1 MNITKKN
8 LITYALIITFALLF
22 LFIGNIITSDG
33 MIALYDDELL
43 PTVEARIN
51 RILDVAEIQHT
62 DWMSD
67 TVIIFEASI
76 MRGDRQG
83 EIVTATQVI
92 INYFYAQPR
101 EVAQGDRVVLIYTQD
116 DWHFF
121 EYVRINTIIFL
132 GVVFIVLLLLF
143 GKFKGLNAV
152 LSLGFTCVAIFAVFI
167 PSILSGR
174 NIYMW
179 AIIVCIYVVIVTL
192 LLLNGVNKK
201 SLTAI
206 VGCFGGIL
214 SAAILTLIMD
224 RALALTGMID
234 TDFVSLTF
242 LPTANP
248 INLNAIIFAGIIIGA
263 VGAVM
268 DVAVSISSA
277 LWELKRTTPQLSFGE
292 FLKSGINIGRD
303 IMGSMT
309 NTLVLAYIGSSL
321 TVILLLIVYTDS
333 LAELLSRELV
343 IIELLKALIGG
354 MGILLTMPLTAIV
367 CAILYPQSQEHHK
380 DEDSESEDDL
390 NMPQLEDFFSELDR
404 MEQKNSK

>member
-1 MNITKKN
+1 MNITRKN
-8 LITYALIITFALLF
+8 LITYALIIIFALLF
-22 LFIGNIITSDG
+22 LFIGNRIASDG
-33 MIALYDDELL
+33 IVALYDDELL
-43 PTVEARIN
+43 PTVETRIN
-51 RILDVAEIQHT
+51 RILDVAEVQHN

-76 MRGDRQG
+76 TRGDRQG

-101 EVAQGDRVVLIYTQD
+101 EVAQGDRVVLIYTQG

-132 GVVFIVLLLLF
+132 GVIFTALLLIF
-143 GKFKGLNAV
+143 GRFKGLNAL

-174 NIYMW
+174 NIYIW
-179 AIIVCIYVVIVTL
+179 AIIVCIYVVVVTL

-201 SLTAI
+201 SFTAI
-206 VGCFGGIL
+206 VGCLGGIL

-277 LWELKRTTPQLSFGE
+277 LWELKRTSPQLSFGE
-292 FLKSGINIGRD
+292 FLKSGVNIGRD

-367 CAILYPQSQEHHK
+367 CAILYPQSKEPH
-380 DEDSESEDDL
+380 EDGENEVENYSD
-390 NMPQLEDFFSELDR
+390 MPQLEDFFSELDR
-404 MEQKNSK
+404 MDQKKQ

>member
-1 MNITKKN
+1 MSITRKII
-8 LITYALIITFALLF
+8 ITYALIIIFALLF
-22 LFIGNIITSDG
+22 LFIGNRITSDG
-33 MIALYDDELL
+33 MVALYDDELL

-51 RILDVAEIQHT
+51 RISDVVEIHHT

-67 TVIIFEASI
+67 IVIIFEATI
-76 MRGDRQG
+76 IRGENQG
-83 EIVTATQVI
+83 EIVSATQVI
-92 INYFYAQPR
+92 INYFAAQPR
-101 EVAQGDRVVLIYTQD
+101 EVAQGDRVVLIYTQGE
-116 DWHFF
+116 WHFF

-132 GVVFIVLLLLF
+132 GVVFVALLLLF
-143 GKFKGLNAV
+143 GRFKGLNAI

-179 AIIVCIYVVIVTL
+179 AIIVCVYVVIVTL

-201 SLTAI
+201 SLAAI
-206 VGCFGGIL
+206 VGCLGGIL

-224 RALALTGMID
+224 RALVLTGMID

-268 DVAVSISSA
+268 DVAVSISSS
-277 LWELKRTTPQLSFGE
+277 LWELKRTAPHLSFGE

-367 CAILYPQSQEHHK
+367 CAILYPQSQEPQH
-380 DEDSESEDDL
+380 EDHEIEDGSD
-390 NMPQLEDFFSELDR
+390 MPQLEEFFSELDR
-404 MEQKNSK
+404 MEQKDSK